1 MILQQVFSHNIT
13 KDLMLKELFSV
24 KLEIGIFKTL
34 MQSLYLTMAMSYDE
48 QLLKWLDVLSEGY
61 FIKT

>member
-1 MILQQVFSHNIT
+1 
-13 KDLMLKELFSV
+13 
-24 KLEIGIFKTL
+24 

-61 FIKT
+61 FIKTQFQKQPDAEVVAVIDKIMGLLEIKKEGIKEA